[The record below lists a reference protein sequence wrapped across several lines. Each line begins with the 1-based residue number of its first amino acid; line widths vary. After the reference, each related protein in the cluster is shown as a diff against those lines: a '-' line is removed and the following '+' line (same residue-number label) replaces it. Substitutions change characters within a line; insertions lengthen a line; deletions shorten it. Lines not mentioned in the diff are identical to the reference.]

1 MKAERVELAALAAAA
16 GPQRSSLEIS
26 TSAYLADFTAACA
39 AVCAVPEDVRQER
52 IMALRA
58 IVARPSDVEAMRAA
72 VWLNAPIGA
81 RMVAVLS
88 AGLPKARADDCL
100 NKFDALERGLVWI
113 ALQKLLADL
122 GQIQK
127 CMQGGAM
134 PATHGKAH

>member
-1 MKAERVELAALAAAA
+1 
-16 GPQRSSLEIS
+16 
-26 TSAYLADFTAACA
+26 
-39 AVCAVPEDVRQER
+39 
-52 IMALRA
+52 MALRA

-72 VWLNAPIGA
+72 FWLNAPAGA
-81 RMVAVLS
+81 RMVAVMS
-88 AGLPKARADDCL
+88 AGLPKARANDSL
-100 NKFDALERGLVWI
+100 NKFDAYERGLVWI